1 MNMQAETRG
10 SREHGRPVVR
20 RVVWSWLV
28 LAAALPAMPADA
40 QTDTVVVRRVSTWQ
54 HELER
59 LTQELQAKRRIEAE
73 YTRQLGELEARLVNV
88 RSDSLRSRFQAQ
100 SQFVL
105 MQLREVSANR
115 QQLQRTLVNKC
126 SDVPKPEGW
135 LGVNTTGYTIY
146 DRLGDGPQIVR
157 YMQPPVVESVDP
169 GSPADRVGLRSGDV
183 LIELGGQP
191 LLRRDIVFAELLRPG
206 QRIEIKLQRGNR
218 VMTLEPLVEPTPES
232 LNRTP
237 CSWVDANTAYVIAP
251 SAEMQGVMVRSA
263 PGVRAGAVIKMDS
276 TRVNTVATGS
286 GSFGYAGPM
295 VNLFSRGANPVA
307 GVQLLAVTEEL
318 SKALDRERGLLVL
331 RVLPGTLG
339 HEAGLRVGDVLIEA
353 DSQELRTSA
362 TLQRVFSRS
371 DDRTVTLVLIRDKKR
386 ETVTLK
392 W

>member
-1 MNMQAETRG
+1 
-10 SREHGRPVVR
+10 V
-20 RVVWSWLV
+20 
-28 LAAALPAMPADA
+28 AAPLGA
-40 QTDTVVVRRVSTWQ
+40 QSDTVVVVRRISTWQ
-54 HELER
+54 REVEQ
-59 LTQELQAKRRIEAE
+59 LTQQLVSDRKAEAE
-73 YTRQLGELEARLVNV
+73 YTRQLGELEARLGNA
-88 RSDSLRSRFQAQ
+88 RSDSLKVRFQAQ

-105 MQLREVSANR
+105 SRLREVSANR
-115 QQLQRTLVNKC
+115 VRLQRVLESKC
-126 SDVPKPEGW
+126 SDVRKPEGY
-135 LGVNTTGYTIY
+135 LGVATTGYTVY
-146 DRLGDGPQIVR
+146 DRQGDGPQVVR
-157 YMQPPVVESVDP
+157 YMEPPIVESVDP

-206 QRIEIKLQRGNR
+206 QKIEVKLMRGGR
-218 VMTLEPLVEPTPES
+218 VLTLEPLVAPAPAS

-251 SAEMQGVMVRSA
+251 SAEMQGMVVRTA
-263 PGVRAGAVIKMDS
+263 PGVRAGAVVRADS
-276 TRVNTVATGS
+276 GWVTSVATGP
-286 GSFGYAGPM
+286 GSYGYAGPM

-331 RVLPGTLG
+331 QVLPGTLG
-339 HEAGLRVGDVLIEA
+339 HEAGLRVGDVLVEA

-371 DDRTVTLVLIRDKKR
+371 DDRTVTLVLIRDRKR